1 VDRGGATS
9 DSETVS
15 EELIRRFQ
23 AGDQMALNRLW
34 NRYLPRLK
42 RWAHGRLPQTA
53 RRGLDTDDL
62 IQDAFVRS
70 LARVRRFEGRGPHS
84 VFAYFRTIVLN
95 LLRDH
100 ARAGTS
106 RPAIEPLGPDSDH
119 VEPATSQLEGL
130 LGSEAVQQYQKALDR
145 LSRED
150 QELILA
156 VIELRCTDRELAELF
171 EKPSADAA
179 RMARGRA
186 TARLARAMDDVLP
199 PEYLRGR

>member
-1 VDRGGATS
+1 VDRDEAVFA
-9 DSETVS
+9 SETGS
-15 EELIRRFQ
+15 EELVRRFQ
-23 AGDQMALNRLW
+23 TGDPMALNRLW

-42 RWAHGRLPQTA
+42 RWAHGRLPQAA

-70 LARVRRFEGRGPHS
+70 IARVRSFEGRGAHS

-100 ARAGTS
+100 ARAGMR
-106 RPAIEPLGPDSDH
+106 RPTIEPLGPDSDYL
-119 VEPATSQLEGL
+119 EPATSQLEDL

-145 LSRED
+145 LSKED

-171 EKPSADAA
+171 EKPSANAA

-186 TARLARAMDDVLP
+186 TARLARAMDDTLP
-199 PEYLRGR
+199 SEYLRRR